1 MIDFI
6 VLSRDPKNTETLSQ
20 SIALTL
26 GNLSPWNLT
35 IVDGNQYDLFSG
47 FNLGA
52 RQTEGDILVFVHD
65 DVQFLGSPLTM
76 AGPLNL
82 LKDPKVGFIGVAG
95 SRMLEPR
102 TCQWWGGNTDPE
114 IVSNCRG
121 MVYHAVPAVD
131 FGLVVDGWPHQYAI
145 QFGQVLV
152 LDGVLLMCSR
162 RTFGQVGGFDDK
174 NYKGFHF
181 YDIDITFGASLANLV
196 NLAAPIPILHGSIGG
211 TDANWETNR
220 AIFLKKYGHLL
231 PASIKVGS

>member
-1 MIDFI
+1 
-6 VLSRDPKNTETLSQ
+6 
-20 SIALTL
+20 
-26 GNLSPWNLT
+26 
-35 IVDGNQYDLFSG
+35 
-47 FNLGA
+47 
-52 RQTEGDILVFVHD
+52 
-65 DVQFLGSPLTM
+65 
-76 AGPLNL
+76 
-82 LKDPKVGFIGVAG
+82 
-95 SRMLEPR
+95 
-102 TCQWWGGNTDPE
+102 
-114 IVSNCRG
+114 
-121 MVYHAVPAVD
+121 VD